1 MSSGTTPRSS
11 AASIKG
17 CCCCLFL
24 LFSFLALL
32 SLAIILVILLAI
44 KPKKPQFDLQQ
55 VTIQSLGLATT
66 NSFVIRM
73 LFTSKN
79 DNIAGIKYSD
89 STFTIMYRGVP
100 VGRGVV
106 RGFYQAAHSVKNVQ
120 TTVAVDPA
128 NLMPADAA
136 DLARD
141 VTVNDRVEFR
151 VMGDVNAKIRV
162 AGVTSPG
169 VQVSV
174 VSFIDGVWLLQLC
187 LTRILVK
194 PPRGFF

>member
-1 MSSGTTPRSS
+1 
-11 AASIKG
+11 
-17 CCCCLFL
+17 
-24 LFSFLALL
+24 
-32 SLAIILVILLAI
+32 
-44 KPKKPQFDLQQ
+44 
-55 VTIQSLGLATT
+55 
-66 NSFVIRM
+66 M

-89 STFTIMYRGVP
+89 STFTIMYRGLP

-169 VQVSV
+169 VQVSIDCSIV
-174 VSFIDGVWLLQLC
+174 ISPSKQTLVSKQCGFDGLQVHVSSDNKPGGRSKLRIRCRRLRRGLWWEEEIDRLGGSYERYSGRERQELGQ
-187 LTRILVK
+187 K
-194 PPRGFF
+194 